1 MAQLLFPRK
10 DFCFI
15 YSPLTGSSL
24 KKKKKKKGRRRHKAT
39 IWAETALDLFP
50 SSLTLPLAP
59 PPVSLRNLKAP
70 RPAWLK

>member
-1 MAQLLFPRK
+1 M
-10 DFCFI
+10 
-15 YSPLTGSSL
+15 
-24 KKKKKKKGRRRHKAT
+24 RRHKAT
-39 IWAETALDLFP
+39 IWAETAQDLFP